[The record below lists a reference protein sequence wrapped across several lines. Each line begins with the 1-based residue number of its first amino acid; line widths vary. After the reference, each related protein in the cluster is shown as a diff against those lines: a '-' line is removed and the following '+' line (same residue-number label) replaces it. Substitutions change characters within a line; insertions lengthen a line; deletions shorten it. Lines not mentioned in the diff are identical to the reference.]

1 MAETIEAGG
10 SEVTLDG
17 MVFRSFGVN
26 AELEIAQKN
35 NMSLRTIEPVQDPLL
50 DLILQQNITVHSTIV
65 ISTVSVDKMNV
76 ASQSRGD
83 NDSPCMEVEIPV
95 KSSDNGQVLFIQ
107 DENGCVKWVF
117 PDRSD
122 DHHLKVRRTST
133 TNRYTIDWNLQ
144 KAADTRTRGLL
155 GSIGKRILRVLIF
168 PLFNPLI
175 EKLISAGIEFWE
187 EKKRP
192 YGIRMVTPENYRNL
206 VNGVIGEPQW
216 NFLSGGRALLL
227 IHGTLNRINTNIQD
241 MDPGLF
247 RRLYDIYGGRVFA
260 FEHYTLSHDPIQ
272 NTEWLLCHIP
282 TELQLDIDI
291 IAKSRGG
298 LIARSLAEKN
308 DLVKTKR
315 NISIGK
321 VVFVATPNA
330 GTVLADQEYL
340 SKFIDT
346 YTNLLRYIPGK
357 AVDIIETVIEIAKYI
372 AVTGMKSFPGL
383 QAMNPRGEFLQKL
396 NCPPESQSKYFAI
409 SSNFEPAD
417 KKFSSWVKD
426 NLTDAIFKT
435 ENDCVVP
442 TAGVYSENN
451 CPSFPIREAFVYP
464 PDMGINHETYFT
476 NSATTEKIIS
486 WLEN

>member
-26 AELEIAQKN
+26 AEIEIAQK
-35 NMSLRTIEPVQDPLL
+35 SSVPSRTIEPVEDPLL
-50 DLILQQNITVHSTIV
+50 DLILQQNITLRSTIV
-65 ISTVSVDKMNV
+65 ISTASVDKIDV
-76 ASQSRGD
+76 ASQRRGE
-83 NDSPCMEVEIPV
+83 NESPCMEVEIPV
-95 KSSDNGQVLFIQ
+95 KPSDNGQVLLIQ

-122 DHHLKVRRTST
+122 NLKTARTST
-133 TNRYTIDWNLQ
+133 TNRYTIGWDVQ
-144 KAADTRTRGLL
+144 MAADTRKRGLF
-155 GSIGKRILRVLIF
+155 GAIGKRLLRVLIF

-175 EKLISAGIEFWE
+175 EKLISSGIEFWE

-192 YGIRMVTPENYRNL
+192 YGIRMVTPENYRKP
-206 VNGVIGEPQW
+206 VEGVIGEQQW

-241 MDPGLF
+241 MDPGQF
-247 RRLYDIYGGRVFA
+247 RRLYDMYGGRVFA

-272 NTEWLLCHIP
+272 NTEWLLNHIP
-282 TELQLDIDI
+282 SELTLDIDI

-308 DLVKTKR
+308 NLVRTKR

-330 GTVLADQEYL
+330 GTALADQEYL

-383 QAMNPRGEFLQKL
+383 QAMNPGGEFLKKL
-396 NCPPESQSKYFAI
+396 NCPPESKSRYFAI
-409 SSNFEPAD
+409 SSNFEPTD

-451 CPSFPIREAFVYP
+451 CPSFPIRQAFVYP

-476 NSATTEKIIS
+476 NSTTAEKIIS
-486 WLEN
+486 WLGN